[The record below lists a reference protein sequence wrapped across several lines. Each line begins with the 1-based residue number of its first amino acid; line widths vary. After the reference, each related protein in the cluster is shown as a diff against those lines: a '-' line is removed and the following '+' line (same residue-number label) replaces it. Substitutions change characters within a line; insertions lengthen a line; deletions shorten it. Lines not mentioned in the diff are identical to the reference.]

1 MLKTII
7 IDDEENARET
17 MQSIVKQ
24 YCTDVDIVAEASS
37 VIEGLENIRNF
48 SPDLVFLDI
57 QLSDGNGFEILEKLD
72 NIDFKI
78 IFVTGHEE
86 YALQAIKFSAL
97 DYLVKPV
104 QPRELTNA
112 INRAKESIKKE
123 SLQLQLSAFLNNVRP
138 GSNNPKKL
146 ILKTF
151 ESVYLINVDEIIRC
165 ESDKNY
171 TTFILKDGK
180 KLLVSRTIKEYDE
193 LLRQSNFFR
202 VHQSHLIN
210 FQYFLRYDKMD
221 GGYVVMTDNSKIPV
235 ANRQKDNL
243 MHALEKFL

>member
-17 MQSIVKQ
+17 IESIVKQ
-24 YCTDVDIVAEASS
+24 YCADVNIVAEASS
-37 VIEGLENIRNF
+37 VADGIEKINNY
-48 SPDLVFLDI
+48 SPDLILLDI
-57 QLSDGNGFEILEKLD
+57 HLSDGNGFEILEKLD
-72 NIDFKI
+72 NINFKI

-86 YALQAIKFSAL
+86 FAIQAIKFSAL
-97 DYLVKPV
+97 DYLVKPI
-104 QPRELTNA
+104 QPRELINA
-112 INRAKESIKKE
+112 INRAKESIEKE
-123 SLQLQLSAFLNNVRP
+123 NIQLQLSAFLSNVKP

-151 ESVYLINVDEIIRC
+151 ESIYLINVNEIIRC

-193 LLRQSNFFR
+193 LLRQNNFFR

-210 FQYFLRYDKMD
+210 FQYFLRYDKMN

-235 ANRQKDNL
+235 SNRQKDNL
-243 MHALEKFL
+243 MHALEKFQ